1 MNITI
6 KENEKPLLEKME
18 TNCDKCL
25 HTKLDKYELTKFLN
39 KHSTNLIVGKPGQG
53 KSSFLYSLIKN
64 PLRKIYHHIYVFT
77 PEKSMSSVK
86 NNIWEKLPEDQIFFE
101 FNYENLNEVLDK
113 IHDTPKNENNVIIAD
128 DMASFLKQAE
138 TKQLMKMILQ
148 NKRHLS
154 LSVFFLVQTYFSV
167 EKDLRRI
174 FDNFFI
180 FKVSKNELNNI
191 FDEQV
196 EQHKDKVMD
205 IAKIVYDKPYQ
216 FLFIHPESQ
225 RLFKSWDE
233 LIFSDE

>member
-1 MNITI
+1 MISI
-6 KENEKPLLEKME
+6 KENEKPKLCTME
-18 TNCDKCL
+18 THCDHIL
-25 HTKLDKYELTKFLN
+25 HPKLDKYELSKFWN
-39 KHSTNLIVGKPGQG
+39 KHSSNLVIGRPGQG
-53 KSSFLYSLIKN
+53 KSSFIFALFRG
-64 PLRKIYHHIYVFT
+64 PLRKVYNHIYYFI
-77 PEKSMSSVK
+77 PEKSMASVK
-86 NNIWEKLPEDQIFFE
+86 DNIFEKLPRDQIYHE
-101 FNYENLNEVLDK
+101 FNYENLNEVLERINDA
-113 IHDTPKNENNVIIAD
+113 PKNETNVIIAD

-174 FDNFFI
+174 FDNFI
-180 FKVSKNELNNI
+180 IYKTSKNELENI

-196 EQHKDKVMD
+196 EQHKGRAMEISKL
-205 IAKIVYDKPYQ
+205 VYDKPYE

-233 LIFSDE
+233 IIITE